1 MADDS
6 TGSNQQPKGGKGPLG
21 DLVSVETILQLALAI
36 PAGCFVGL
44 LLGGW
49 LDRHFHTKWIAV
61 TLLLL
66 GAAGG
71 FIHVF
76 TYLAR
81 ISKRGD
87 Q

>member
-1 MADDS
+1 MAADPNPAPRKR
-6 TGSNQQPKGGKGPLG
+6 TGLSDYVQAE
-21 DLVSVETILQLALAI
+21 SILQLALAI
-36 PAGCFVGL
+36 PAGAFIGL
-44 LLGGW
+44 GIGYL

-71 FIHVF
+71 FINLF
-76 TYLAR
+76 AFLNR
-81 ISKRGD
+81 SSKRGG

>member
-1 MADDS
+1 MTDDS
-6 TGSNQQPKGGKGPLG
+6 TGSNKQAKGGKSALG
-21 DLVSVETILQLALAI
+21 DLVKMETIIQLAIAI
-36 PAGCFVGL
+36 PAGAFVGL

-71 FIHVF
+71 FVHVF

>member
-1 MADDS
+1 MP
-6 TGSNQQPKGGKGPLG
+6 TEPNPKRPALRGLAQA
-21 DLVSVETILQLALAI
+21 ETIIQLALAV
-36 PAGCFVGL
+36 PFGAFVGL
-44 LLGGW
+44 GIGYL

-71 FIHVF
+71 FFQLF
-76 TYLAR
+76 TYLSR
-81 ISKRGD
+81 TTNKGD